1 MFAERFM
8 AVIGAV
14 LILPLARAINT
25 LSFVFAERF
34 KFAKIILPLNRNSS
48 KSTNV
53 VRGKVAN

>member
-1 MFAERFM
+1 M